1 MSTLSNF
8 IIPERVVKGA
18 LINSR
23 KRVFEV
29 LGHLLDIPEETGS
42 DKIYQKLLGRERLGS
57 TAVGYGVALPHARVE
72 GVSLTKM
79 AVIVLDKPIAYDA
92 PDGDAI
98 DIFIGVI
105 FPEDVK
111 DVHLDFMAHLTG
123 LLRSESFRKKIR
135 QADSNEVLYET
146 LTATEV

>member
-29 LGHLLDIPEETGS
+29 LGHLLDTPEEIGS
-42 DKIYQKLLGRERLGS
+42 DLIYQKLLARERLGS
-57 TAVGYGVALPHARVE
+57 TAVGHGVALPHARVQ

-79 AVIVLDKPIAYDA
+79 AIVLLNKPIEYDV
-92 PDGDAI
+92 PDNQEV
-98 DIFIGVI
+98 DIFVGVI

-111 DVHLDFMAHLTG
+111 GIHLDFMAHVTE
-123 LLRSESFRKKIR
+123 LLRSESYRKKIR
-135 QADSNEVLYET
+135 EADSNEALYQILTET
-146 LTATEV
+146 ER